1 MPPTAILRE
10 DMSISIRRIM
20 AFCAIGVSILGTGHG
35 ASAQANGKVVVF
47 AAASLAT
54 ALNAIQ
60 PIFAKDTGKTVIFSY
75 GSSGVLAKQI
85 EQGAPADVFISAD
98 TKWVDYLQKKNLLAK
113 GTRRDLLGND
123 LVLVE
128 PAGSDTSLKIK
139 PGFDLAKATGDGKIA
154 VCTIASCPAGIY
166 AKDAFTKLGV
176 WSAVEPK
183 LAQANNVRD
192 ALALVARGEAKFGVV
207 YKTDAKAEPKVRVV
221 DVFSADSHAP
231 IVYPV
236 TILASSK
243 NADAATFEAFLSS
256 QAAVKVL
263 TGQGF
268 KFLSKPSE

>member
-1 MPPTAILRE
+1 
-10 DMSISIRRIM
+10 MSISIRRIM
-20 AFCAIGVSILGTGHG
+20 AFCAIGVSILGSGNG
-35 ASAQANGKVVVF
+35 ALAQANGSVVF

-60 PIFAKDTGKTVIFSY
+60 PIFLKDTGKTVIFSY

-98 TKWVDYLQKKNLLAK
+98 TKWIDYLQKKNLLAK

-139 PGFDLAKATGDGKIA
+139 LGFDLAKATGDGKIA

-221 DVFSADSHAP
+221 DVFPADSHAP

-236 TILASSK
+236 ALVASSK
-243 NADAATFEAFLSS
+243 NAGAAATFEAFLSS
-256 QAAVKVL
+256 QAAVKIL

-268 KFLSKPSE
+268 KFLSKPPE